1 MKVIYDDTCAMC
13 NGFRTWVEQRT
24 PEKDLEFVGLSE
36 QPTGTI
42 PLSLELLESDGTR
55 LLGVSAVL
63 TTVGHTKGLLGT
75 IARLLNRK
83 PVHLLLT
90 PTYRLIAANRA
101 RKFNIS
107 WLSWK
112 KLLHWTSSR

>member
-1 MKVIYDDTCAMC
+1 MKVIYDDTCTMC
-13 NGFRTWVEQRT
+13 NGFRTWVEQRN

-36 QPTGTI
+36 QFPGTI
-42 PLSLELLESDGTR
+42 PLSLELIESDGTR
-55 LLGVSAVL
+55 LLGVPAVL
-63 TTVGHTKGLLGT
+63 TTLGHTKGLLGT

-90 PTYRLIAANRA
+90 PAYQLIAANRT

-107 WLSWK
+107 
-112 KLLHWTSSR
+112 